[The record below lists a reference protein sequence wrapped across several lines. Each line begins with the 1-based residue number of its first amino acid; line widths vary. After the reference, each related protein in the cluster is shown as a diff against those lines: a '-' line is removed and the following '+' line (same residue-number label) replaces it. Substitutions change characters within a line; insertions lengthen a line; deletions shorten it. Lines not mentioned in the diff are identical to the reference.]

1 VSGSRGMGPVLIALA
16 TLGQVA
22 GASAESGYTRSYI
35 PIPEVIVDPN
45 EGNTFGLM
53 GVVLLV
59 DKASEEIR
67 YIFAPDIRYN
77 ETKGVFPTFR
87 LFGFP
92 SDTREYSV
100 AAGKSTTRDEFYKLH
115 FEDWALW
122 DERLFFVG
130 HAEFDRDSTQRFWG
144 FGNDSRE
151 SNETNYTGADV
162 EVTATPGI
170 WLLPSVHLSYQMRI
184 RYLEVQKGQVD
195 RCEGQSP
202 CPFTLTSFPGLVATD
217 QDDGF
222 FWAHLLAISYDSRDS
237 LDLPTE
243 GLLGRL
249 YLEAADRQL
258 GSSTSFVK
266 FGLEG
271 KTFIPFRAAA
281 KNPVLALRA
290 ALDYVSGSRDTPFWE
305 RSSLG
310 GKRSLRGF
318 GSDRFIDFNRSLV
331 SAELRTRVY
340 QRQLFGT
347 HVELELAPFLE
358 TGQVFPDV
366 TSSPV
371 DDLHFVFGLGTR
383 FLARPKVIAFVDM
396 GMADE
401 GLKVFT
407 GIDYPF

>member
-1 VSGSRGMGPVLIALA
+1 M
-16 TLGQVA
+16 
-22 GASAESGYTRSYI
+22 
-35 PIPEVIVDPN
+35 
-45 EGNTFGLM
+45 M

-59 DKASEEIR
+59 DQASEEIR

-77 ETKGVFPTFR
+77 ETKGVFPVFR
-87 LFGFP
+87 LYGFP
-92 SDTREYSV
+92 GGTREYSV
-100 AAGKSTTRDEFYKLH
+100 AIGKSTTRDEFYKLH

-122 DERLFFVG
+122 NDRMFFLG
-130 HAEFDRDSTQRFWG
+130 HAEYDRDSTQRFWG

-151 SNETNYTGADV
+151 SDETNYTGADF
-162 EVTATPGI
+162 EATMTPGI
-170 WLLPSVHLSYQMRI
+170 WILPSVYLSYQMRF
-184 RYLEVQKGQVD
+184 RYLEVQRGQVD

-202 CPFTLTSFPGLVATD
+202 CPYTLTRFPGLATSD
-217 QDDGF
+217 QDEGF
-222 FWAHLLAISYDSRDS
+222 MWAHLLALSYDSRDS

-243 GLLGRL
+243 GQLGRL

-258 GSSTSFVK
+258 GSSASFVK
-266 FGLEG
+266 FGIEG
-271 KTFIPFRAAA
+271 RTFIPFRAAA

-290 ALDYVSGSRDTPFWE
+290 GLDYVSGSSDTPFWE

-340 QRQLFGT
+340 QRELFGT

-383 FLARPKVIAFVDM
+383 FLARPKVIAFVDL